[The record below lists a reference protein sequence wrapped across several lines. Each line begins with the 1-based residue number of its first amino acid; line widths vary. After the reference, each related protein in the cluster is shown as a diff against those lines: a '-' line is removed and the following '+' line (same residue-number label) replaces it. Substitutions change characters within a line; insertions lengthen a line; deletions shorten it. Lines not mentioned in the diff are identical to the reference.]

1 MQPNGGIHTRNT
13 IERMA
18 ETMRSIGEGCTDRDL
33 MLTGKFSE
41 RQVKLFGQRATELAT
56 AMARAA

>member
-1 MQPNGGIHTRNT
+1 MQSNGGIHTRNT

-33 MLTGKFSE
+33 ILTGKFSWP
-41 RQVKLFGQRATELAT
+41 RRCARS
-56 AMARAA
+56 ARAAQIEI